1 MSNEF
6 RQFVE
11 KWKKPEC
18 FNENECNMAI
28 MIVKKYKINNKLLK
42 GKVTKS
48 KVEITTKQKTTI
60 SLEKTENGWTLL
72 SDMSRL
78 RYFNKDEVS
87 EAFETFISE
96 IEIQTLK

>member
-1 MSNEF
+1 MEF
-6 RQFVE
+6 LE

-18 FNENECNMAI
+18 FNETECNMAI
-28 MIVKKYKINNKLLK
+28 MIVKKYKMKGKLLN

-48 KVEITTKQKTTI
+48 KVIITSKNKTTV

-96 IEIQTLK
+96 IEIQTMK